1 MNKSSKQREIKEL
14 KLKSEYLIKN
24 FCNKIDKL
32 SISSSSQSLLN
43 DHQNQNKRRKR
54 TICEL
59 DSFNG
64 IDSSIEQCD
73 IDDDLFIDE
82 NEILSFLN
90 EYYVLFTDKL
100 PKPEFL

>member
-1 MNKSSKQREIKEL
+1 MEIIEIITFHINKLEEVL
-14 KLKSEYLIKN
+14 EVT
-24 FCNKIDKL
+24 F
-32 SISSSSQSLLN
+32 
-43 DHQNQNKRRKR
+43 R
-54 TICEL
+54 TNL
-59 DSFNG
+59 DSEEECRDTKIPFLEIDDFGYNFHTDMDEFNSN
-64 IDSSIEQCD
+64 DEYDD